1 VSYEGELRD
10 HLSRL
15 RVECER
21 RVQRATALLESK
33 DPELKGAPCVSVL
46 VDVAE
51 AHAMDAAC
59 AQAEAAFSVPGRVVS
74 DPAAEQRLR
83 TLIDERA
90 LVQARHAMQ
99 GFAEFTGKQS
109 AEQDIPRQQELTQ
122 RGAAKLLEAETAG
135 EEGRVDDAQRL
146 TEEAEQIRRLAAMPP
161 PKPPGAEL
169 VRLWSLIPPP
179 LPFAFR
185 ISGFCQSAG
194 RCPRARRC
202 HGREPCGSVRLC
214 DSESDSGKGPPP
226 ERPAMRSG
234 PDLWLP
240 ARPATR
246 AGARHRGDIADP
258 FYFVLLCST
267 LFYFVL
273 LCSHA
278 LPAGRPEAARVRRL
292 QRAGE
297 PVRQ

>member
-1 VSYEGELRD
+1 MYQADKAAGKVSYEGELRD

-51 AHAMDAAC
+51 AHALDAAC
-59 AQAEAAFSVPGRVVS
+59 AQAEAAACVPGGVVL

-83 TLIDERA
+83 TAIDERA
-90 LVQARHAMQ
+90 LVQARHALQ
-99 GFAEFTGKQS
+99 GFTEFTGKQS
-109 AEQDIPRQQELTQ
+109 AEQDVPRQQELAQ

-179 LPFAFR
+179 KIASLVSVR
-185 ISGFCQSAG
+185 SAG
-194 RCPRARRC
+194 RCPRVRRC
-202 HGREPCGSVRLC
+202 HGRKPCGSVRLC

-226 ERPAMRSG
+226 ERPAMRSS

-246 AGARHRGDIADP
+246 AGARHRGDIDSP
-258 FYFVLLCST
+258 L
-267 LFYFVL
+267 
-273 LCSHA
+273 
-278 LPAGRPEAARVRRL
+278 LPAFFSPL
-292 QRAGE
+292 F
-297 PVRQ
+297 